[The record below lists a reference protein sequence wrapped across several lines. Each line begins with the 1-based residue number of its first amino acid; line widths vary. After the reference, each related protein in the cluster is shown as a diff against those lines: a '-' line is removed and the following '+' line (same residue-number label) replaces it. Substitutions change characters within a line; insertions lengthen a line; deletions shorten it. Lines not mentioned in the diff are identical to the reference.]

1 MFPYENAIAWAS
13 GATELTPDDPW
24 CFIAACIEYHQCVI
38 TKERTFTNLPC
49 AVDATC
55 SGIQIISAMMLDQVG
70 AGYVNLLP
78 SALPQDIYAHCAERS
93 VDFMYK
99 AANSYKKVEHR
110 LNNEQVERLI
120 ALMRG
125 KHARKLAKV
134 VVMTVPYNAQTGTQ
148 EVDIKDKAK
157 ELGVTLVGM
166 EAWTLVTALRNALF
180 DTVPALKVMQQI
192 GAQMKKLSAANEQS
206 TFTWTSPSGV
216 VVSQTKQEGVL
227 KKTRIAGKDIAYRIN
242 KPVPDPTG
250 HMTATCPN
258 LVHSLDAALLHLTF
272 AECEVPFGLIH
283 DSVLARATDIDEIVV
298 SLKRTFIDM
307 FSEDILGKFA
317 LEVGIDITALQ
328 KQGSLDLEKV
338 MESEYFFS

>member
-1 MFPYENAIAWAS
+1 M
-13 GATELTPDDPW
+13 TPDDPW

-78 SALPQDIYAHCAERS
+78 SELPQDIYAHCAERS
-93 VDFMYK
+93 VDYIQEVSQ
-99 AANSYKKVEHR
+99 SYKKEDQR
-110 LNNEQVERLI
+110 LNGEQVAKLVSI
-120 ALMRG
+120 MQG
-125 KHARKLAKV
+125 KSARKLAKV

-148 EVDIKDKAK
+148 EIDIKDKAK
-157 ELGVTLVGM
+157 ELGITLVGM

-192 GAQMKKLSAANEQS
+192 GAQMKKISAANEQS

-227 KKTRIAGKDIAYRIN
+227 KKTKIAGRDVAWRIN
-242 KPVPDPTG
+242 KPVADPTG

-272 AECEVPFGLIH
+272 AECKVPFGLIH

-298 SLKRTFIDM
+298 NLKKTFIDM

-328 KQGSLDLEKV
+328 KQGSLDLEQV
-338 MESEYFFS
+338 MDSEYFFS